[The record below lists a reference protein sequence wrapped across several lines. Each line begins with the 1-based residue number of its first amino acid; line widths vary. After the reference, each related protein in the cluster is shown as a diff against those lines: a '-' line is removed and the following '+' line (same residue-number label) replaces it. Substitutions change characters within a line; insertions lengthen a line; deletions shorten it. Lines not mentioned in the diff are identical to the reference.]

1 MDTYERTSA
10 FCAGANR
17 DLGFGLEVVPVWK
30 DVAPALLAELVALWR
45 NSHAIA
51 DPTRASQRARQAVC
65 VARDESGAVCGVGTA
80 IVRVPPRLRQP
91 VYYYRQFFAPHVRGR
106 KLAVPFFNR
115 AREVLRDY
123 NAALPAPESLGVLL
137 ELENRQL
144 AAHYTRAWEP
154 AADSAFIGYSPRG
167 LPLRVSWFED
177 ARLGPPVVLRR
188 RVRTTP

>member
-1 MDTYERTSA
+1 VDSLAPAGEATIDT
-10 FCAGANR
+10 GA
-17 DLGFGLEVVPVWK
+17 GFGLEVVPVWK
-30 DVAPALLAELVALWR
+30 ALTPRLLAELVALWR
-45 NSHAIA
+45 GTHAIP
-51 DPTRASQRARQAVC
+51 DPVRAAQRARQAVC

-115 AREVLRDY
+115 ARQLLQDY
-123 NAALPAPESLGVLL
+123 NAALPEPESLGVML

-167 LPLRVSWFED
+167 LPLRVSWFAD
-177 ARLGPPVVLRR
+177 ARLMAPVVRR
-188 RVRTTP
+188 RRPRTAS